1 MRKFTSGRGILLSV
15 SILASA
21 ALILP
26 LASQAARPTR
36 SGHPLVLTGGVA
48 HVRGT
53 TGLLEG
59 SVNPR
64 GFVTTYFFQY
74 GPTVAYG
81 SQTATAT
88 LAAGTTTVK
97 VGQTASPLLP
107 GYHYRLVASN
117 QAGSKPGR
125 DRVFAAHTIRN
136 TFSIPKPTEATVFGS
151 PLVLGGS
158 LSGAGNAN
166 RRIQLQASPFPY
178 LTAFA
183 PVGTPIVTN
192 ALGRFSFRVPNL
204 SVSTQFRVN
213 TLDPRPLFS
222 AILTEHVAPRVTL
235 KVRSTSHKGLVRLYG
250 TVAPAQVGAT
260 VSFQLLKAVRPGK
273 SERTSKF
280 GTQFSTI
287 VKRGTR
293 TVSRFS
299 AVVSVRRGGRYR
311 AFVQAHKGGFVS
323 GASQTVVLKA
333 APGSAV
339 KRKK

>member
-1 MRKFTSGRGILLSV
+1 MRVGLVIALGSFVALQ
-15 SILASA
+15 A
-21 ALILP
+21 AP

-81 SQTATAT
+81 SQTATVT

-125 DRVFAAHTIRN
+125 DRVFAAHTIRD

-158 LSGAGNAN
+158 PHRKMFISITLCWVREGPASYPLVNLGLVIAAGHNPRRGEYATIVVATRLWAMLVDGTFSIRQHGASSTRVVTHQYMALWQPGCRNQDFFAYTAKYSSLLRFDMDEV
-166 RRIQLQASPFPY
+166 RRSA
-178 LTAFA
+178 T
-183 PVGTPIVTN
+183 TD
-192 ALGRFSFRVPNL
+192 AL
-204 SVSTQFRVN
+204 
-213 TLDPRPLFS
+213 
-222 AILTEHVAPRVTL
+222 
-235 KVRSTSHKGLVRLYG
+235 STSHIR
-250 TVAPAQVGAT
+250 
-260 VSFQLLKAVRPGK
+260 S
-273 SERTSKF
+273 
-280 GTQFSTI
+280 
-287 VKRGTR
+287 
-293 TVSRFS
+293 
-299 AVVSVRRGGRYR
+299 
-311 AFVQAHKGGFVS
+311 GFVKQCVTCLTKP
-323 GASQTVVLKA
+323 GGKVTCRQVAIVVHSIQRTGVGCHSL
-333 APGSAV
+333 PL
-339 KRKK
+339 